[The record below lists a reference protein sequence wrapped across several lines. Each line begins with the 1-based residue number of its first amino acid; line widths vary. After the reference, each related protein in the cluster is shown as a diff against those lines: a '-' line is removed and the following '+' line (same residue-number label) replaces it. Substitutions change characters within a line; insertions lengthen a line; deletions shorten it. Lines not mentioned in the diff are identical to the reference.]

1 MTSIQEIVTILV
13 VGLAAG
19 WLGGVLTKGRGFG
32 WAGNLVVGV
41 IGAVIGGALFRI
53 IGLGAYSLL
62 GRIIC
67 ALVGSLLFLW
77 LLRFVR
83 R

>member
-1 MTSIQEIVTILV
+1 MISIQEIVTILI

-53 IGLGAYSLL
+53 IGLGAYSLV